1 METKRRALVREI
13 LNPVLDKTEH
23 EQERYTEIDKRSS
36 DFLARL
42 EVLEYSFFHNRKSQ
56 KAPTIF
62 DTILQRFSEG
72 VSASSG
78 LTGAGFRTRRI

>member
-1 METKRRALVREI
+1 METKMRALVREI

-42 EVLEYSFFHNRKSQ
+42 EVLEYSFFHNRKS
-56 KAPTIF
+56 
-62 DTILQRFSEG
+62 
-72 VSASSG
+72 
-78 LTGAGFRTRRI
+78 